1 MDAPQII
8 ADSLQDLVDALNH
21 GHRTAKAVE
30 DAERERTEE
39 LRAQIKVARHK
50 AFEQGMRAG
59 YAKGLEDGRKLAPAE
74 RDSVYAAGFAE
85 GAALAAEQRVRK

>member
-8 ADSLQDLVDALNH
+8 AESLQDLMDALNH
-21 GHRTAKAVE
+21 GHRAVKAVE
-30 DAERERTEE
+30 DAERERTAE
-39 LRAQIKVARHK
+39 LHRQVESARRK
-50 AFEQGMRAG
+50 AFESGRKAG
-59 YAKGLEDGRKLAPAE
+59 YAQGVEDGRRLAPAE